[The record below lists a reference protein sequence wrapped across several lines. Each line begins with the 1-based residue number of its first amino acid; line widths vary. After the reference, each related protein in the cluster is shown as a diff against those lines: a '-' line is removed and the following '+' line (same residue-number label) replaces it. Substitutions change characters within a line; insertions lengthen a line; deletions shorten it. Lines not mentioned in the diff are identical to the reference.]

1 MFCVSRYVMWGCFDA
16 KSVFICPLDSDYNPS
31 YDVLMPDAMPP
42 GARPKESDAHAE
54 MKALWLV
61 ARRALLLIVAEFD
74 RHFGI
79 DGKADKL
86 SHPN

>member
-1 MFCVSRYVMWGCFDA
+1 
-16 KSVFICPLDSDYNPS
+16 
-31 YDVLMPDAMPP
+31 MPDAMPP
-42 GARPKESDAHAE
+42 GARPKDSEAHAE

-61 ARRALLLIVAEFD
+61 ARRALLMVVAEFD

-86 SHPN
+86 SHHPN

>member
-1 MFCVSRYVMWGCFDA
+1 MANAPDCVKTLSNA
-16 KSVFICPLDSDYNPS
+16 ILKLALDSDYNPS